1 MIDIDGSMMEGGGQV
16 LRMATSYSAVL
27 GEPIRVN
34 NIRSKRSQPGLK
46 PQHLTTLRAAAKI
59 SNAEIR
65 GDSIGSSEI
74 VFEPGRI
81 RGGDYSFDIGTA
93 GSVSL
98 MLQCLTPILLYAD
111 DDSSVS
117 IKGGT
122 AVKWSPPVAFLEHV
136 VYEAF
141 KAMGGSL
148 DINVQRHGFYPRGGG
163 EVTQKTKPVDKLNPL
178 NLENPAI
185 KNINGVS
192 LCGSLPRHVGE
203 RQADAAKEKLSELS
217 MEVDIKRVVADPEPF
232 GPGSFICLW
241 AEGSNVYLGADSLGA
256 RGKPAEK
263 VGREA
268 ASLLITNVR
277 KGANMDQHTTDHMI
291 LPASLAQGE
300 SVFKT
305 SHITLHTLT
314 AIELAKQFTDAWF
327 KIDGKQ
333 GEPGVIRVCGIG
345 LGNR

>member
-1 MIDIDGSMMEGGGQV
+1 MIDIDGSIMEGGGQV

-27 GEPIRVN
+27 GESIRVN

-59 SNAEIR
+59 SNAKIR
-65 GDSIGSSEI
+65 GDYIGSSKI
-74 VFEPGRI
+74 VFEPGRLC
-81 RGGDYSFDIGTA
+81 GGDYSFDIGTA

-148 DINVQRHGFYPRGGG
+148 DINVQRHGFYPKGGG
-163 EVTQKTKPVDKLNPL
+163 EVTQKTKPVDKLTSLTLGKPK
-178 NLENPAI
+178 I
-185 KNINGVS
+185 KGIRGLS
-192 LCGSLPRHVGE
+192 LCGSLPRHVAM
-203 RQADAAKEKLSELS
+203 RQAKAAEEKLGELD
-217 MEVDIKRVVADPEPF
+217 MNVNIKWMLADPEPF

-241 AEGSNVYLGADSLGA
+241 AEGSNIYLGADSLGA

-263 VGREA
+263 VGEEA
-268 ASLLITNVR
+268 ASLLITDIR

-327 KIDGKQ
+327 KVDGKQ
-333 GEPGVIRVCGIG
+333 GESGVIRVCGIG

>member
-27 GEPIRVN
+27 GEPIRVY
-34 NIRSKRSQPGLK
+34 NIRANRSQPGLK
-46 PQHLTTLRAAAKI
+46 PQHLTTLRAVARI
-59 SNAEIR
+59 SNAETR

-81 RGGDYSFDIGTA
+81 RGGDYVFDIGTA

-185 KNINGVS
+185 KNIKGVS
-192 LCGSLPRHVGE
+192 LCGSLPRHVAE

-268 ASLLITNVR
+268 AASLINEIRT
-277 KGANMDQHTTDHMI
+277 GANLDQHTTDHMI

>member
-27 GEPIRVN
+27 GEPIRVY
-34 NIRSKRSQPGLK
+34 NIRANRSQPGLK
-46 PQHLTTLRAAAKI
+46 PQHLTTLRAAARI
-59 SNAEIR
+59 SNAETR

-74 VFEPGRI
+74 VFKPGRI

-98 MLQCLTPILLYAD
+98 MLQCLNPILFYAD
-111 DDSSVS
+111 RGSSIS
-117 IKGGT
+117 IRGGT
-122 AVKWSPPVAFLEHV
+122 AVKWSPPLAFLKYV
-136 VYEAF
+136 VYKSF
-141 KAMGGSL
+141 QVMGGSL
-148 DINVQRHGFYPRGGG
+148 EIRVERHGFYPKGGG
-163 EVTQKTKPVDKLNPL
+163 KIVQRTLPVDKLNPL

-192 LCGSLPRHVGE
+192 LCGSLPRHVAE

-232 GPGSFICLW
+232 GPGSFITLW
-241 AEGSNVYLGADSLGA
+241 AEGDDVYLGTDSLGA

-263 VGREA
+263 VGQEAA
-268 ASLLITNVR
+268 ASLINEIRT
-277 KGANMDQHTTDHMI
+277 GANLDQHTTDHMI
-291 LPASLAQGE
+291 LPASLAEGE
-300 SVFKT
+300 SKFKT
-305 SHITLHTLT
+305 SNITLHTLT
-314 AIELAKQFTDAWF
+314 AIELAKEFTEARF
-327 KIDGKQ
+327 VVNGEE